1 MTLFF
6 EMLFAILPY
15 ISMFILGW
23 LFAGKLDDMQHDIEV
38 LRKYVNN
45 HDKKFAA
52 LSKKAAAAKKK

>member
-6 EMLFAILPY
+6 EMLLTILPY
-15 ISMFILGW
+15 ISIFILSW
-23 LFAGKLDDMQHDIEV
+23 MFAGKLDEMQHDIEV
-38 LRKYVNN
+38 LRKYVNA